1 MDFGRYK
8 ISMIIVLVVLII
20 AVFIWKRR
28 GEKMNGKKGKKTKI
42 LKKSTKKISHPE
54 KVSNNDSDN
63 DSDNDD
69 NNEKQPQR
77 TASGNI
83 ADDAKELFDL
93 VHNNMA
99 SGMQIDAFEDAAG
112 DLAGDDPSE
121 IFVNLKQKYTQ
132 AIDDNRDPM
141 RSVTVKDYIQILQKS

>member
-8 ISMIIVLVVLII
+8 VSVILILVVLII
-20 AVFIWKRR
+20 AVFIWKRK
-28 GEKMNGKKGKKTKI
+28 GSEKMNGKKGKKEKFA
-42 LKKSTKKISHPE
+42 KKGSKKAPHQERVSKDDDGDDDDYE
-54 KVSNNDSDN
+54 K
-63 DSDNDD
+63 
-69 NNEKQPQR
+69 PPGR
-77 TASGNI
+77 AASGNV

-93 VHNNMA
+93 VHNDMA

-121 IFVNLKQKYTQ
+121 TFVNLKQKYTQ

-141 RSVTVKDYIQILQKS
+141 RAVSVKDYVQILQKS